1 MASYPYYQ
9 PSMQRSNRSVTSG
22 ATKGRGN
29 PRPVRQTVPQPV
41 MGTPAAESFEG
52 PGEAASPISESPV
65 YNAEIGR
72 EAFQIHLNR
81 DDLLKGLIYS
91 EILGPPKSRKMGRR

>member
-9 PSMQRSNRSVTSG
+9 PSMQRSNRSVTPG
-22 ATKGRGN
+22 AARGRSN
-29 PRPVRQTVPQPV
+29 PRPVNQTVPPPI
-41 MGTPAAESFEG
+41 MGTPAAENFEG
-52 PGEAASPISESPV
+52 PGETASPISESPV
-65 YNAEIGR
+65 YSAEIGR

-91 EILGPPKSRKMGRR
+91 EILGPPKSRRLGRR